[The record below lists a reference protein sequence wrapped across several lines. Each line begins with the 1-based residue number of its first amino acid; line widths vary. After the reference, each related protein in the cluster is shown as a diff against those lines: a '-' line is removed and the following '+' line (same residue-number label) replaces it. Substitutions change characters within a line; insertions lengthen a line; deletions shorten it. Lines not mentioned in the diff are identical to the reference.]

1 MVCSQGESLT
11 AGGTKVNSEVF
22 FDFDYHTSFNE
33 LGIDIEG
40 SMSTGGSNATYIY
53 GSETT
58 RLRETDF
65 EGFEY
70 HDGSYDFSS
79 KAKLILEEDEMTL
92 VKNQNGDI
100 YLIDWVDSLRNYED
114 GIDGVKL
121 RYRIVHAQQ
130 LPEPGQLQNLSQLLR
145 LNQLLN

>member
-1 MVCSQGESLT
+1 VCSRGESLT
-11 AGGTKVNSEVF
+11 AGGTKVNSEIF

-33 LGIDIEG
+33 LGIDIEA

-53 GSETT
+53 GSETI

-70 HDGSYDFSS
+70 LDGSYDFSS

-100 YLIDWVDSLRNYED
+100 HLIDW
-114 GIDGVKL
+114 G
-121 RYRIVHAQQ
+121 
-130 LPEPGQLQNLSQLLR
+130 
-145 LNQLLN
+145 